1 MLFRFL
7 AQKMADKIFYG
18 TVFKRVPL
26 KEVEY
31 YNRLSREY
39 EATFYDWKDGTITDE
54 EIFWRLSAIAKV
66 IGA

>member
-7 AQKMADKIFYG
+7 AQKVADKIIYG

-26 KEVEY
+26 KEVGF
-31 YNRLSREY
+31 YNALSKEY
-39 EATFYDWKDGTITDE
+39 ECTFNDWKEKSITNE
-54 EIFWRLSAIAKV
+54 ELYWRLSAIAEV

>member
-26 KEVEY
+26 KEVGF
-31 YNRLSREY
+31 YNALSKEY
-39 EATFYDWKDGTITDE
+39 EATFYDWKDGLITDE
-54 EIFWRLSAIAKV
+54 EIFWRLSAIAEV